1 MDFPA
6 TIGNTIDLL
15 ASPEARRKA
24 KIDIK
29 IRLFW
34 ERQPRN
40 GVAPPER
47 LWRRF

>member
-24 KIDIK
+24 KTDTK
-29 IRLFW
+29 IAFVL
-34 ERQPRN
+34 
-40 GVAPPER
+40 GATVAK
-47 LWRRF
+47 WCGTS